1 MVKVIL
7 ARRKD
12 FVQLPIASKIMSTAG
27 QNILTSDGES
37 WSRQR
42 RIIAPALNER
52 ISEVVWK
59 ESAEQASQ
67 MAALMVEEPYGES
80 RGTIYGLRTI
90 ALNVLGRIAY
100 GQPKP
105 FKMSQSLRKPI
116 SEISYIDA
124 VSICTEFLVVAALVP
139 ASLLCLGVMPNAIRT
154 LGLAIKKLPDLTKDL
169 LTREQQRLETGVK
182 TPDNLVRMLISLS
195 HDSELINGGMLPSG
209 SLRQT
214 LTEDE
219 LAGNMFIF
227 TAAGFDTTAN
237 TMAYA
242 VTLLAAYPQWQ
253 VWIQEEVD
261 HVLEFSKAADV
272 QYSTAFPKLARCLAL
287 MHETLRLFPPVL
299 HVSRSIK
306 ESQSITVNSA
316 THYIKGPC
324 TVYVNSACLQTNPSF
339 WGADS
344 TIFNPSRWLSG
355 DNEVGQA
362 EFNTPDRGIFL
373 AWSGGPR
380 VCPGQKMSQ
389 VEFVTVIATLFQACT
404 VDPVIPSGGTI
415 EQAREGLVQL
425 MMDSQPRLTLQMN
438 KPEDVF
444 LKWSRR
450 EQ

>member
-1 MVKVIL
+1 M
-7 ARRKD
+7 RRPRDGKSYTRKKKGLRSAADSIKD
-12 FVQLPIASKIMSTAG
+12 YEHCGAKHSHRTLTLDDKEISTQRTAESWPFATNPLCCLETTLDSANYP
-27 QNILTSDGES
+27 QSDGES

-139 ASLLCLGVMPNAIRT
+139 ASLLCLEVMPNAIRT

-195 HDSELINGGMLPSG
+195 HDSELINGDMLPSG

-253 VWIQEEVD
+253 VWIQQEVD

-272 QYSTAFPKLARCLAL
+272 QYSTAFPKLTRCLAL
-287 MHETLRLFPPVL
+287 MVNPPCK
-299 HVSRSIK
+299 REWTK
-306 ESQSITVNSA
+306 SA
-316 THYIKGPC
+316 NI
-324 TVYVNSACLQTNPSF
+324 S
-339 WGADS
+339 
-344 TIFNPSRWLSG
+344 
-355 DNEVGQA
+355 
-362 EFNTPDRGIFL
+362 
-373 AWSGGPR
+373 
-380 VCPGQKMSQ
+380 
-389 VEFVTVIATLFQACT
+389 
-404 VDPVIPSGGTI
+404 
-415 EQAREGLVQL
+415 
-425 MMDSQPRLTLQMN
+425 
-438 KPEDVF
+438 
-444 LKWSRR
+444 
-450 EQ
+450 